1 MFAMVVGVDRPWCA
15 AEYVNVVE
23 TELATLPQGIN
34 GVIVFRD
41 NDPKGFAS
49 NIGKNAEIDND
60 VPVVSL
66 PRRSPNVMPLDY
78 TFHRSIGQ
86 HLKNETLDWP
96 VHKSETPEEFT
107 ERLLRAYGSL
117 SEEMVLKGCAGMTK
131 RLKSMHEVN
140 GAETAIN

>member
-1 MFAMVVGVDRPWCA
+1 
-15 AEYVNVVE
+15 
-23 TELATLPQGIN
+23 
-34 GVIVFRD
+34 
-41 NDPKGFAS
+41 
-49 NIGKNAEIDND
+49 
-60 VPVVSL
+60 
-66 PRRSPNVMPLDY
+66 MPLDY